1 MIGFQVRICCTN
13 DIEKAISFSNFGEGR
28 IRLVFLWT
36 LLCFL
41 VELDVV
47 VLWFLRVQ
55 TGLNGVCF
63 QKNKIVF
70 YLVLTLL
77 GWKGGILLELLLMV
91 RRLVVDMMGRNFS
104 KLATSGS

>member
-1 MIGFQVRICCTN
+1 M
-13 DIEKAISFSNFGEGR
+13 
-28 IRLVFLWT
+28 
-36 LLCFL
+36 
-41 VELDVV
+41 V

-104 KLATSGS
+104 KLASRGS